1 MDIVLVRHGVTAPNG
16 AGCFIGRTDCGMAE
30 EGFKQ
35 AAAVKRFLEGVP
47 FDGIYASPLKRA
59 VQTAEVL
66 GSPFFRDERLAEMNF
81 GIFEGLTYPEIQNQY
96 PEYLHLWNGGYLRYR
111 IPGGESL
118 EAVFIRVEEFIK
130 EIQGN
135 HKRALVISHGGVIRC
150 ALSLALSSRDH
161 FYRFRADHG
170 SVSIAAFEADYS
182 YIKAVNLSSKKL
194 DCF

>member
-1 MDIVLVRHGVTAPNG
+1 MDIVLVRHGVTALND

-59 VQTAEVL
+59 VQTAAVL
-66 GSPFFRDERLAEMNF
+66 GSPFF
-81 GIFEGLTYPEIQNQY
+81 
-96 PEYLHLWNGGYLRYR
+96 R